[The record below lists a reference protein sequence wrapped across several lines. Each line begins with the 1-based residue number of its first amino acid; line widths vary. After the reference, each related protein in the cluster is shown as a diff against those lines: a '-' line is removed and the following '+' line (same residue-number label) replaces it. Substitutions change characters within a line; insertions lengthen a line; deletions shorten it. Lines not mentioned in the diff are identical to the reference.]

1 MSNILRRPMFRRG
14 GPINSRG
21 TGLTSGLVPKRGRVD
36 GPGGY
41 AGSIDEAIKFEQTV
55 REKIPY
61 QPQNQLSLGDWLRI
75 GGTGMQIMG
84 APSEGGGLSGALAS
98 ASGPLANLG
107 MGLGQS
113 IDSRNI
119 SNRKAYEDKVGR
131 ITESATDIEREKI
144 KANKL
149 YAKAQD
155 AQKIGQIMDQ
165 RIAVLENKMKA
176 PGSNSAELKAQI
188 DQLQKQK
195 QEMQLSAL
203 QGTGS
208 IIDFRRNFILGMLR
222 TVTDASELAELK
234 ANLAQMFSEQQLE
247 EIFGNINLSSSNT
260 IDKKKPALPKA
271 TGGRVGMYGGGP
283 ILEDE
288 AITEDIISEQVQEPQ
303 KENPEGPMR
312 LSYEELRSRLPQ
324 SIGDQ
329 IVRLLAENYEALG
342 DFAEIQTQADVD
354 NFNLKYQVNL
364 VLPQEA

>member
-41 AGSIDEAIKFEQTV
+41 SGSIDEAIKFEETV
-55 REKIPY
+55 RERIPY

-84 APSEGGGLSGALAS
+84 APSEGSGLSGALAS

-107 MGLGQS
+107 IGLGQS

-119 SNRKAYEDKVGR
+119 ANRKAYEDKIGR

-155 AQKIGQIMDQ
+155 AQKIGQIMDK
-165 RIAVLENKMKA
+165 RIATLENKLKV
-176 PGSNSAELKAQI
+176 PGANTAELRQQI
-188 DQLQKQK
+188 DSLKKQK
-195 QEMQLSAL
+195 ENMQLSAL

-222 TVTDASELAELK
+222 VVDDASELAELQ
-234 ANLAQMFSEQQLE
+234 ASLAKMFSKQQLE
-247 EIFGNINLSSSNT
+247 EIFGNVNLNVSET
-260 IDKKKPALPKA
+260 IEKKPALPKA

-288 AITEDIISEQVQEPQ
+288 SITEDIISERVQEPEQ
-303 KENPEGPMR
+303 EDPKAPMR
-312 LSYEELRSRLPQ
+312 LSYEELRARLPQ

>member
-21 TGLTSGLVPKRGRVD
+21 TGLTSGLAPKRGRVD

-41 AGSIDEAIKFEQTV
+41 AGSIDEAIKFEETV

-107 MGLGQS
+107 MNLGQS

-119 SNRKAYEDKVGR
+119 SNRKAYEDKIGR

-165 RIAVLENKMKA
+165 RISVLENKMKA
-176 PGSNSAELKAQI
+176 PGSNSAELRTQI
-188 DQLQKQK
+188 EELQRQK

-222 TVTDASELAELK
+222 TVSDASELAELK
-234 ANLAQMFSEQQLE
+234 ANLAQMFSEEQLK
-247 EIFGNINLSSSNT
+247 EIFGNVNLSSSNIIET
-260 IDKKKPALPKA
+260 KKPAIPKA

-288 AITEDIISEQVQEPQ
+288 SITEDIVSEQVQEPQ
-303 KENPEGPMR
+303 QEDPKGPKR
-312 LSYEELRSRLPQ
+312 LSYEELRARLPQ